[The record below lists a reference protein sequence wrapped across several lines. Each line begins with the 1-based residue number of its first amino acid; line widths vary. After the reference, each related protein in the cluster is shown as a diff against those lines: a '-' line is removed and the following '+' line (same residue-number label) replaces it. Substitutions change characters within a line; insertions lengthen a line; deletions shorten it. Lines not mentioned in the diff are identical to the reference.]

1 MLLANNACMGNETC
15 TVLCH
20 VCAATT
26 QYNVKTPPSLPP
38 SLTILNAGHNELDGA
53 KIRTGLRCRR
63 SRWVQHLGCCRSE
76 REREREEPTA
86 HKNPCFPIG
95 DIRRV
100 ECEKTRE
107 YEE

>member
-38 SLTILNAGHNELDGA
+38 SLTILSAGHNEFDGA
-53 KIRTGLRCRR
+53 KIRTEVPSLQVGSTSGLL
-63 SRWVQHLGCCRSE
+63 SL
-76 REREREEPTA
+76 REREKSLLLTRT
-86 HKNPCFPIG
+86 
-95 DIRRV
+95 RV
-100 ECEKTRE
+100 SHADMCHAQRHTR
-107 YEE
+107 